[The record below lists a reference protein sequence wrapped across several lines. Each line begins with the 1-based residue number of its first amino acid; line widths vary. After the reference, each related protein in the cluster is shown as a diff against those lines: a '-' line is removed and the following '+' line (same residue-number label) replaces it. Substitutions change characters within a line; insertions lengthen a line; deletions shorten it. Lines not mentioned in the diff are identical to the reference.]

1 MISQVQQL
9 SSLISAAD
17 TNGRKVNLT
26 GDASFTQSLK
36 AAKNL
41 INANLEAEQE
51 VNELTMDFLTGAN
64 DNIHSLLISQ
74 SKASILLQYT
84 MQVRN
89 GVLDAYKEIMQLS
102 V

>member
-1 MISQVQQL
+1 MISQIQEL
-9 SSLISAAD
+9 NSLVNASD
-17 TNGRKVNLT
+17 VSKRKVNIT
-26 GDASFTQSLK
+26 GDASFTNSLQ
-36 AAKNL
+36 AAKDL
-41 INANLEAEQE
+41 INANLKAEQE
-51 VNELTMDFLTGAN
+51 TNELTMDFLTGAN

>member
-26 GDASFTQSLK
+26 GDASFTQSLE

>member
-1 MISQVQQL
+1 MISQIQG
-9 SSLISAAD
+9 I
-17 TNGRKVNLT
+17 NGLVNASDVNKRNVNIT
-26 GDASFTQSLK
+26 GDASFTDSLQAVK
-36 AAKNL
+36 DL
-41 INANLEAEQE
+41 INANLKAEQE
-51 VNELTMDFLTGAN
+51 TDELTTDFLTGAN

>member
-1 MISQVQQL
+1 MQQQK
-9 SSLISAAD
+9 
-17 TNGRKVNLT
+17 KVNLS
-26 GDASFTQSLK
+26 GDASFTQSLE

-41 INANLEAEQE
+41 IDANLQAEQE
-51 VNELTMDFLTGAN
+51 TNELTMDFLTGAN

>member
-9 SSLISAAD
+9 SNLLAD
-17 TNGRKVNLT
+17 QSVSEKKVNLT
-26 GDASFTQSLK
+26 GDASFTQSLE
-36 AAKNL
+36 AAKKL
-41 INANLEAEQE
+41 IDANLQAEKE
-51 VNELTMDFLTGAN
+51 TNELTMDFLTGAN

-84 MQVRN
+84 IQVRN

>member
-1 MISQVQQL
+1 MLQVQGL
-9 SSLISAAD
+9 PSLVQASNAAEK
-17 TNGRKVNLT
+17 KVDLT
-26 GDASFTQSLK
+26 GDASFVHSLE

-41 INANLEAEQE
+41 IDANLQAEQE
-51 VNELTMDFLTGAN
+51 TNELTMDFLTGAN

-74 SKASILLQYT
+74 SKSSILLQYT

>member
-9 SSLISAAD
+9 SSLFTQQSAAAK
-17 TNGRKVNLT
+17 KVNLS
-26 GDASFTQSLK
+26 GDASFTQSLE

-41 INANLEAEQE
+41 IDANLQAEQE
-51 VNELTMDFLTGAN
+51 TNELTMDFLTGAN

>member
-9 SSLISAAD
+9 SSLVGGSD
-17 TNGRKVNLT
+17 TAERKVNLT
-26 GDASFTQSLK
+26 GDASFTQSLE
-36 AAKNL
+36 AAKKL
-41 INANLEAEQE
+41 LNATLEAEQE
-51 VNELTMDFLTGAN
+51 TNELTMDFLTGVN

-74 SKASILLQYT
+74 SKSSILLQYT

>member
-9 SSLISAAD
+9 PSLLMQQSAAEE
-17 TNGRKVNLT
+17 KVNLT
-26 GDASFTQSLK
+26 SDASFTQSLE

-41 INANLEAEQE
+41 INANLQAEQE
-51 VNELTMDFLTGAN
+51 TNQLTMDFLTGAN